1 MLTFALLVVIVALC
15 AFGYLVSLNETA
27 YTYIPRSELSDLG
40 FPDKEEENNAITIYA
55 LRFYKVLVELTS
67 AVATYSLLD
76 MFIRHALGT
85 SLVTVLLLALVF
97 LLFFE
102 IFPRRNGRR
111 APAKYVKRYQRFVV
125 GLVRIFALFPY
136 AKAVNK
142 YQENNVDRPRVGVYS
157 EEEIREFVDRATDNE
172 YLEDDEAEMVQSVLD
187 MDDTLVRSVMVPR
200 ADMVSIDIEESLD
213 DALSLFLRSGFS
225 RVPVLEE
232 GFDDIRGFL
241 YFKDLIAATSGDQQS
256 VDIASISRP
265 ARFVPDSKRV
275 MDLLKEMQR
284 ESTHVAVVVDEY
296 GGTAGL
302 VTLEDLI
309 EEVVGE
315 ISDEYDQEKYEV
327 KMQDDGTFKI
337 SSRLSLWE
345 LGDIFGIELED
356 EDVDT
361 VWGLMAKELGKV
373 PIVGSEILVS
383 GIHIKALS
391 TSGRRNRVGTLLVW
405 AENQG

>member
-1 MLTFALLVVIVALC
+1 MTTALLILGILLLFVL
-15 AFGYLVSLNETA
+15 GYIISLNETA
-27 YTYIPRSELSDLG
+27 YTYIPRSDLAELG
-40 FPDKEEENNAITIYA
+40 FEDDEEGNAVIIYA

-67 AVATYSLLD
+67 TVATYSLLHLW
-76 MFIRHALGT
+76 IENKAIV
-85 SLVTVLLLALVF
+85 SIITVLLLALFF

-102 IFPRRNGRR
+102 IFPRRNGRKQ
-111 APAKYVKRYQRFVV
+111 PAKAVRRHKKFV
-125 GLVRIFALFPY
+125 GILTRIFSVFPY
-136 AKAVNK
+136 AKAGNR
-142 YQENNVDRPRVGVYS
+142 YQEHNVDRPRVGVYS

-200 ADMVSIDIEESLD
+200 TDMVSIDIDESAD
-213 DALSLFLRSGFS
+213 DALQLFLRSGFS
-225 RVPVLEE
+225 RVPVLGS
-232 GFDDIRGFL
+232 GFDDVCGFL
-241 YFKDLIAATSGDQQS
+241 YFKDLISATSGEDEAQIA
-256 VDIASISRP
+256 DIIRP
-265 ARFVPDSKRV
+265 ARFVPESKHV

-315 ISDEYDQEKYEV
+315 ISDEYDQEKQEV
-327 KMQDDGTFKI
+327 RMQDDGTFKV

-345 LGDIFGIELED
+345 LGEIFGIELED

-361 VWGLMAKELGKV
+361 VGGLLAKELGRV
-373 PIVGSEILVS
+373 PIMGSEITVS
-383 GIHIKALS
+383 GIHVRALS
-391 TSGRRNRVGTLLVW
+391 VSGRRNKVATLLVW
-405 AENQG
+405 ADNQA

>member
-1 MLTFALLVVIVALC
+1 MLVIGLVVAIIALFI
-15 AFGYLVSLNETA
+15 FGYVVSLNETA
-27 YTYIPRSELSDLG
+27 YTYIPRSELEDLG
-40 FPDKEEENNAITIYA
+40 FSEEEDSNAVTIYA

-67 AVATYSLLD
+67 AVVTYSLID
-76 MFIRHALGT
+76 MFVNRALLT
-85 SLVTVLLLALVF
+85 SIATVLLLALVF

-111 APAKYVKRYQRFVV
+111 SPAKFVKRYQGFVAF
-125 GLVRIFALFPY
+125 LVKVFSIFPY
-136 AKAVNK
+136 AEAINK
-142 YQENNVDRPRVGVYS
+142 YQENNADRPRVGVYS

-200 ADMVSIDIEESLD
+200 TDMVSITIDEPLD
-213 DALSLFLRSGFS
+213 DALNLFLRSGFS
-225 RVPVLEE
+225 RVPVLGN
-232 GFDDIRGFL
+232 GFDDVRGFL
-241 YFKDLIAATSGDQQS
+241 YFKDLIAATTGKIEAK
-256 VDIASISRP
+256 DIASVSRP
-265 ARFVPDSKRV
+265 ARFVPESKHV

-284 ESTHVAVVVDEY
+284 ESTHVAIVIDEY

-315 ISDEYDQEKYEV
+315 ISDEYDQEKHEV

-337 SSRLSLWE
+337 SSRLSLLE
-345 LGDIFGIELED
+345 LGEIFGIELDD

-373 PIVGSEILVS
+373 PIIGSEIVVS
-383 GIHIKALS
+383 GIHVRALS

-405 AENQG
+405 AEHQA

>member
-1 MLTFALLVVIVALC
+1 MLTSALILAILVLFL
-15 AFGYLVSLNETA
+15 FGYIISLNETA
-27 YTYIPRSELSDLG
+27 YTYIPRSDLADLG
-40 FPDKEEENNAITIYA
+40 FDEEEDHTVTIYA

-67 AVATYSLLD
+67 TVVAYSLLD
-76 MFIRHALGT
+76 FLFKNAAVT
-85 SLVTVLLLALVF
+85 SVVTVLLLALVY

-102 IFPRRNGRR
+102 IFPRRNGRN
-111 APAKYVKRYQRFVV
+111 APAKYVKRYQK
-125 GLVRIFALFPY
+125 LVNVLVKIFSIFPY
-136 AKAVNK
+136 AKAVNR
-142 YQENNVDRPRVGVYS
+142 YQENNSDRPRVGVYS

-200 ADMVSIDIEESLD
+200 ADMVSIDIDDTAD
-213 DALSLFLRSGFS
+213 DALHLFLRSGFS
-225 RVPVLEE
+225 RMPVFGT
-232 GFDDIRGFL
+232 GFDDVRGFL
-241 YFKDLIAATSGDQQS
+241 YFKDLISATSEDETL
-256 VDIASISRP
+256 ASFAELIRP
-265 ARFVPDSKRV
+265 ARYVPESKHV

-315 ISDEYDQEKYEV
+315 ISDEFDQEKTEV

-337 SSRLSLWE
+337 SSRLPLWE
-345 LGDIFGIELED
+345 LGEIFGIELED

-405 AENQG
+405 TDTQA